1 MAQDKF
7 TRLIRVDKNGTKI
20 FEDWRCSRCGGAG
33 GSDKWALTG
42 WTCFECGGSGLRNK
56 PVIFKEYTPEHQAKL
71 DAQRAKRQ
79 ALKQAKWEA
88 EQREKAQELNAKFF
102 SKEGFDFQG
111 NIWVILGDTYSIK
124 DELKEAG
131 CKFDYSL
138 GWHCDHAL
146 AVSAL
151 FGKTFATLKLTAS
164 QICNQNEFGVF
175 HSWKNEELS
184 QLISEAQRAHEE
196 KTAPKGSEYIGNIGD
211 KIEMP
216 VTFWKMS
223 TYKVQAFGG
232 YYNRD
237 EPAMETKYIYSFIDA
252 SGNCLIWNTT
262 SFHQLS
268 DDDKLI
274 LKGTIKRHSEYK
286 GIKQTE
292 LQRCKITKE
301 VTT

>member
-7 TRLIRVDKNGTKI
+7 TRLVRVDKNGTKV
-20 FEDWRCSRCGGAG
+20 FEDWRCPRCGGAG
-33 GSDKWALTG
+33 GADKWALTG
-42 WTCFECGGSGLRNK
+42 WTCFECGGTGVRNK
-56 PVIFKEYTPEHQAKL
+56 PVIFKEYTPEHEAKLKAQREKRQAKL
-71 DAQRAKRQ
+71 QAQRD
-79 ALKQAKWEA
+79 A
-88 EQREKAQELNAKFF
+88 EERAKAQELNAKFF
-102 SKEGFDFQG
+102 SREGFDQDG
-111 NIWVILGDTYSIK
+111 NIWCILGDTYSIK
-124 DELKEAG
+124 DELRELG

-138 GWHCDHAL
+138 GWHCDHEL
-146 AVSAL
+146 E
-151 FGKTFATLKLTAS
+151 GYATIKLTAS
-164 QICNQNEFGVF
+164 QICDKNENGVF
-175 HSWKNEELS
+175 ISWRNEELS
-184 QLISEAQRAHEE
+184 QLISEAQRKHEE
-196 KTAPKGSEYIGNIGD
+196 LTAPKASQYVGNIGD

-223 TYKVQAFGG
+223 TYMVQAFGG

-268 DDDKLI
+268 DGDKLI